1 MSLSKYIVFE
11 DKNLLIINKP
21 SGLLSERSGDDTR
34 PSLDQQVEKYLDN
47 KLPAMAVNRL
57 DKDTSGLIIFAKT
70 TFAATEMSKVLADH
84 TIAEKHYLALVKG
97 VITESGIIEAP
108 SRKSF
113 ERKKMVIA
121 PLKSGAKLATTKYQ
135 VVENFQKYTLLNVQ
149 LLTGRTHQIRA
160 HMSYMRH
167 HIVGDS
173 KYGDYKINN
182 EFKRKYN
189 LENQF
194 LHAYK
199 LVFCEVEGYFN
210 YLCNREFSSPLPH
223 KLATIIAQLNRY

>member
-167 HIVGDS
+167 
-173 KYGDYKINN
+173 
-182 EFKRKYN
+182 
-189 LENQF
+189 
-194 LHAYK
+194 
-199 LVFCEVEGYFN
+199 
-210 YLCNREFSSPLPH
+210 
-223 KLATIIAQLNRY
+223 